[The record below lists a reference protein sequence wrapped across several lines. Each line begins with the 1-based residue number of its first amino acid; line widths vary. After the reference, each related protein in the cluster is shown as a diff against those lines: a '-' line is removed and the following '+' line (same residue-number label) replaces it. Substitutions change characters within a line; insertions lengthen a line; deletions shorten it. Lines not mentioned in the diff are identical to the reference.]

1 MKKFLRRTIPLLIP
15 ILLLALFSR
24 VPLAQPEQTVPEEA
38 RLVGYYLL
46 PDELVPPNWE
56 SAENG
61 WEEYSSR
68 IAYINGLE
76 RILLPQTVLKAQKDK
91 DGQYRF
97 PGPEGRRFFLV
108 QEQNM
113 VDGNPEAT
121 VELHSDLSQ
130 DRYEHGINVT
140 ENSTS
145 YILSGTLHYTTPLA
159 RIEDQSWSP
168 YYVYQSSDGTVYLV
182 NEGGGTTGAGGIT
195 LNTKYSETLDDQ
207 VTRENI
213 LDITV
218 NFSYVPHLK
227 QVTVEQFTQGQQSI
241 TTQTISVQ
249 QVLAGQDALD
259 LTWEDHAAYALVS
272 EQADDGS
279 IIYTALTSSEEEAV
293 HTSYFPLDSGLTT
306 PCTITIG

>member
-1 MKKFLRRTIPLLIP
+1 M
-15 ILLLALFSR
+15 
-24 VPLAQPEQTVPEEA
+24 
-38 RLVGYYLL
+38 
-46 PDELVPPNWE
+46 PPNWE

-76 RILLPQTVLKAQKDK
+76 RILLPQTVLKAQKDE

-227 QVTVEQFTQGQQSI
+227 QVTIEQFTQDQQSI

-249 QVLAGQDALD
+249 QVLARQDALD

-279 IIYTALTSSEEEAV
+279 ITYTALTPGEEDVV

>member
-1 MKKFLRRTIPLLIP
+1 MKKLLRRTIPYLVP

-24 VPLAQPEQTVPEEA
+24 VPLAQPEQTVPGED
-38 RLVGYYLL
+38 RLIGYYLL
-46 PDELVPPNWE
+46 PNELVPPNWE

-61 WEEYSSR
+61 WEEYRSR
-68 IAYINGLE
+68 IAHVNGLGL
-76 RILLPQTVLKAQKDK
+76 IALPQTVLKAHRDA

-97 PGPEGRRFFLV
+97 PGPEGHRFFLA
-108 QEQNM
+108 QEQTM
-113 VDGNPEAT
+113 VDGNPETT

-159 RIEDQSWSP
+159 RIEEQSWSP

-182 NEGGGTTGAGGIT
+182 NGGGGTTGAGGIK
-195 LNTKYSETLDDQ
+195 LNTKYSETLSDQ
-207 VTRENI
+207 VTRENT

-227 QVTVEQFTQGQQSI
+227 QVTVEQFTKDQQSI

-249 QVLAGQDALD
+249 QVLAGQDTLD

-272 EQADDGS
+272 EQADDDS
-279 IIYTALTSSEEEAV
+279 ITYTALTPSEKEAV

-306 PCTITIG
+306 PCTITID

>member
-76 RILLPQTVLKAQKDK
+76 RILLPQTVLKAQKDE

-159 RIEDQSWSP
+159 RIEEQSWSS
-168 YYVYQSSDGTVYLV
+168 YYVYQSSDGTV
-182 NEGGGTTGAGGIT
+182 
-195 LNTKYSETLDDQ
+195 
-207 VTRENI
+207 
-213 LDITV
+213 
-218 NFSYVPHLK
+218 
-227 QVTVEQFTQGQQSI
+227 
-241 TTQTISVQ
+241 
-249 QVLAGQDALD
+249 
-259 LTWEDHAAYALVS
+259 
-272 EQADDGS
+272 
-279 IIYTALTSSEEEAV
+279 
-293 HTSYFPLDSGLTT
+293 
-306 PCTITIG
+306 

>member
-1 MKKFLRRTIPLLIP
+1 MKKFLRGTIPLLIP

-76 RILLPQTVLKAQKDK
+76 RILLPQTVLKAQKDE

-130 DRYEHGINVT
+130 DRYGEGQGRQKQSHDLLTCLTGSVG
-140 ENSTS
+140 NSTNLLQHKGNPCGQYGSIQQQSLEHRSPQAIIPTGNDSVIHRQYQSQEDHIRSCGHPQRFHGDIRSLLPGQAASHQGNEQCHQDSS
-145 YILSGTLHYTTPLA
+145 YIIPQIAGTHKIPQNPQHNPAEQQNTGHYVSHPEAHQGRNHLFFHSSLA
-159 RIEDQSWSP
+159 
-168 YYVYQSSDGTVYLV
+168 SST
-182 NEGGGTTGAGGIT
+182 GG
-195 LNTKYSETLDDQ
+195 
-207 VTRENI
+207 
-213 LDITV
+213 
-218 NFSYVPHLK
+218 
-227 QVTVEQFTQGQQSI
+227 
-241 TTQTISVQ
+241 
-249 QVLAGQDALD
+249 
-259 LTWEDHAAYALVS
+259 
-272 EQADDGS
+272 
-279 IIYTALTSSEEEAV
+279 
-293 HTSYFPLDSGLTT
+293 
-306 PCTITIG
+306 

>member
-76 RILLPQTVLKAQKDK
+76 RILLPQTVLKAQKDE

-159 RIEDQSWSP
+159 RIEEQSWSP
-168 YYVYQSSDGTVYLV
+168 YYVYQSSDGTV
-182 NEGGGTTGAGGIT
+182 
-195 LNTKYSETLDDQ
+195 
-207 VTRENI
+207 
-213 LDITV
+213 
-218 NFSYVPHLK
+218 
-227 QVTVEQFTQGQQSI
+227 
-241 TTQTISVQ
+241 
-249 QVLAGQDALD
+249 
-259 LTWEDHAAYALVS
+259 
-272 EQADDGS
+272 
-279 IIYTALTSSEEEAV
+279 
-293 HTSYFPLDSGLTT
+293 
-306 PCTITIG
+306 

>member
-1 MKKFLRRTIPLLIP
+1 
-15 ILLLALFSR
+15 
-24 VPLAQPEQTVPEEA
+24 
-38 RLVGYYLL
+38 
-46 PDELVPPNWE
+46 
-56 SAENG
+56 
-61 WEEYSSR
+61 
-68 IAYINGLE
+68 
-76 RILLPQTVLKAQKDK
+76 
-91 DGQYRF
+91 
-97 PGPEGRRFFLV
+97 
-108 QEQNM
+108 M

-195 LNTKYSETLDDQ
+195 LNTKYSETLGDQ
-207 VTRENI
+207 VTRENT

-227 QVTVEQFTQGQQSI
+227 QVTVEQFTQDQQSI

-279 IIYTALTSSEEEAV
+279 ITYTALTPSEEDAV